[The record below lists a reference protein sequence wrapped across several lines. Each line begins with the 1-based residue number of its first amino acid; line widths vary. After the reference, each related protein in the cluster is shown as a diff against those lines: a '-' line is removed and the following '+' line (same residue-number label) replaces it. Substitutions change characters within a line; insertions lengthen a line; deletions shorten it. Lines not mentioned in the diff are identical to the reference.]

1 MIGARVDV
9 RTGWGAEFAREVNQ
23 QVAHAVAEA
32 SHVGAR
38 VASQEASKRRRS
50 GKMDVVAAVEVV
62 GTTQGW
68 EGGFRSAAFY
78 SGMQSR
84 GTVGSRTR
92 SVKKS
97 TLQRRASRSG
107 QARYAK
113 VAGSRGIT
121 PLRHEEKGLAAARKR
136 LLELLN
142 RL

>member
-23 QVAHAVAEA
+23 QVAHAVADA
-32 SHVGAR
+32 SRAGAD
-38 VASQEASKRRRS
+38 VAAQEASKRRRS
-50 GKMDVVAAVEVV
+50 GKMDDISAVEVI
-62 GTTQGW
+62 GTPEGW

-84 GTVGSRTR
+84 GTHGSRTR

-97 TLQRRASRSG
+97 TERRRASRSG

-113 VAGSRGIT
+113 VAGSRGIS